1 MESHAD
7 ALRRGLT
14 AGALLAG
21 LTLVAISIVVLI
33 WLASRD
39 RIAANERGVLTR
51 TLTTLVPADRFD
63 NDPLTDRIELR
74 PAALDGA
81 EPIVVYRAR
90 RGKTPV
96 AAFATSVAR
105 DGYAGPIRLL
115 VALYPDGRVAGVR
128 VLAHQETPGL
138 GDAIDERRS
147 PWILSFTGT
156 RLGAPP
162 RSQWAVRKDGG
173 VFDQFTGATVTPRAV
188 VRAVYNLLE
197 YFDRYPGA
205 IFGQSPTRA
214 DDG

>member
-1 MESHAD
+1 
-7 ALRRGLT
+7 
-14 AGALLAG
+14 
-21 LTLVAISIVVLI
+21 LTLAATTIVVLV

-39 RIAANERGVLTR
+39 RIAINERMVLTR
-51 TLTTLVPADRFD
+51 TLTSLIPADQFD
-63 NDPLTDRIELR
+63 NDPLTDRIELQTWA
-74 PAALDGA
+74 PGGV
-81 EPIVVYRAR
+81 EPILVYRAR
-90 RGKTPV
+90 RGKAPV
-96 AAFATSVAR
+96 VAFASIVAR

-147 PWILSFTGT
+147 PWILSFTDS
-156 RLGAPP
+156 RLGSPP

-188 VRAVYNLLE
+188 VRAVYNLLDF
-197 YFDRYPGA
+197 FDRHPGLF
-205 IFGQSPTRA
+205 FGQPQTRA